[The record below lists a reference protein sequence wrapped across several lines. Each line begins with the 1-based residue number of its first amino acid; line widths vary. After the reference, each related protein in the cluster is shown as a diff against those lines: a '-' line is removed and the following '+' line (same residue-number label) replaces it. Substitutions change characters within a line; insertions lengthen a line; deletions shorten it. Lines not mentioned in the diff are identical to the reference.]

1 MAKFKYG
8 MQNILNIK
16 EKLETQARN
25 EFAEARLHLD
35 EEEEKMQLLIDRRT
49 FYEAE
54 GRSMRENAINIQDLI
69 DNQYAVDRMDE
80 YIADQQLNIDEA
92 EKLLERARIKLQEA
106 MQETKIHAK
115 LREKA
120 FEEFKKELIAQES
133 KEVDEL
139 TSYTYGRKVL
149 NNG

>member
-35 EEEEKMQLLIDRRT
+35 EEEEKMQALVDRRT
-49 FYEAE
+49 FYEQE
-54 GRSMRENAINIQDLI
+54 GRSMRENAINIQDLA
-69 DNQYAVDRMDE
+69 DNQYAIDRMDD
-80 YIADQQLNIDEA
+80 YIADQKIRVEEA
-92 EKLLERARIKLQEA
+92 EDLLELARRRLQEA
-106 MQETKIHAK
+106 MQETKIHTK
-115 LREKA
+115 LRERA

-139 TSYTYGRKVL
+139 TSYTYGRKVAK
-149 NNG
+149 